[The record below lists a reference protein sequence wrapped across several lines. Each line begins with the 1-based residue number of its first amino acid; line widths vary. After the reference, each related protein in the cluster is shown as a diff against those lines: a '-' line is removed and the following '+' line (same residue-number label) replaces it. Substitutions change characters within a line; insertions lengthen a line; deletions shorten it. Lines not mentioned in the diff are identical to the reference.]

1 MQERIEL
8 AEEEA
13 ARSRAET
20 DAARLEID
28 RLNAE
33 LATALQRA
41 QAKRKTSAA
50 VAAQA
55 RDAIGAEC
63 EERVREERARGAQEA
78 ALLRE
83 AAASDLASARAQHAA
98 EMAAVAA
105 ERQGDAHSHAIVRG
119 QLLVEQPYAGGIG
132 WPCSGGLGWPC
143 SSRQRR
149 YSHALG

>member
-1 MQERIEL
+1 MTARPTAPRPSAAARQPLAPLSPLQERIEL

-28 RLNAE
+28 RLSAE

-83 AAASDLASARAQHAA
+83 AAATDLASARAQHAA

-105 ERQGDAHSHAIVRG
+105 ERQVGTYP
-119 QLLVEQPYAGGIG
+119 EPY
-132 WPCSGGLGWPC
+132 P
-143 SSRQRR
+143 
-149 YSHALG
+149 